1 MGGSQVHVL
10 EGVDE
15 LGGDD
20 VLDRLFFVV
29 GPRRVPHGRMTVVA
43 KFCRLSDVL
52 TPCRSCTHRRRKPS
66 WRMLAIGIL

>member
-15 LGGDD
+15 LGCDD
-20 VLDRLFFVV
+20 ILNRLLFVV

-43 KFCRLSDVL
+43 KFGWLSDVL
-52 TPCRSCTHRRRKPS
+52 PPSSTSTNGRRKTS
-66 WRMLAIGIL
+66 RGMLAIGIL